1 MLLAYVVPSA
11 APIMTQQPQR
21 LPSMIVE
28 ACMLTAAENPP
39 QAPVYAAGLCC
50 TISSTHHD
58 TAASTLTQHDC

>member
-28 ACMLTAAENPP
+28 ACMLTAAEQPP
-39 QAPVYAAGLCC
+39 QAHKEKETKRKLCIVPPIP
-50 TISSTHHD
+50 TPKV
-58 TAASTLTQHDC
+58 